1 LCKTVELMDRLQLQA
16 AYILPAIHK
25 RLKAYADTIEN
36 GDSKLEGLLDWLST
50 YDVETSLNL
59 QPEETSNSICAVARN
74 LLTRGRPTIPSIEL
88 EKYWAEEL
96 GLTEEKRGKYN
107 GQINFVLKD
116 DVILEGEQLW
126 KALHPIAQPIGDVGD
141 WYNTE
146 VLGSSFELSFLNS
159 YLADQPV
166 YAQLLMPQRS
176 RASVGQGYTRGDL
189 DFSLETPY
197 YLPVEQQNR
206 FNVDLTNRSRQ
217 LFVAEVDGA
226 KYHTQQIDHLRD
238 LAVNEMRNVTHRV
251 REASVS
257 NDVEYFLKATGSN
270 PFLVLSRQNL
280 TDKEFLT
287 RTATRAVLEPL
298 AVARV
303 QRAVLDY
310 LLAGHVTEGVLRIA
324 VLERDIEC
332 GLAAISDLSTTL
344 NDLSQLASETDFP
357 VVLDCT
363 VCTAEK
369 TKTLAYGDYDLVLD
383 VSVLRRSLIFAEDRV
398 AALHDNVIQIRNAH
412 YVAEETITTV
422 VSASPICYR
431 SVATEI
437 RNEVYEDVPE
447 TVGLAEKFLRN
458 IFRKV
463 SFRVGQT
470 PILNRA
476 LQQKSVIGLLPT
488 GGGKSLT
495 YQFAALLQPGIT
507 IVVDPIRSLMTDQ
520 NRGLQENYIHQTG
533 LINSTLKTP
542 ERLYVQEMLRQGQ
555 LQFIFVSPERFVI
568 KEFRNA
574 LGEGRDNGVA
584 TAYIVIDE
592 AHCVSE
598 WGHDFRIPYLN
609 LGKNGQRFC
618 MGFDRD
624 VPPPIFGLTATASFD
639 VLSDI
644 ERELQIA
651 EDDGKAVI
659 RFENTVRDEVNYR
672 IEETPSGPV
681 TGMPPWSYKNAV
693 GKPKQNRVFEIL
705 AEKENL
711 FAPYDDYATVIKVAA
726 WSFDNYL
733 GDAGKEEWLA
743 LENGEITAAKS
754 RYVNETAKR
763 VHFYESK
770 GECPFLEKMED
781 RFGYG
786 TIIFAPHRTAV
797 FGVQGIFKHDKH
809 TISDGGEDG
818 IINYRAEESG
828 DRLGYFM
835 GSSDATT
842 ISEAEQID
850 KEAFAH
856 MDRFTAGEISVM
868 VATKAFGMG
877 IDKPD
882 IRLTVHLN
890 LPASIESFVQE
901 AGRAGR
907 DRKGALSVVLFN
919 DENFFEDPEGN
930 PCSVDANILHH
941 FHKLSFKGQMKER
954 SMLYELRNKV
964 SFPAIKRL
972 KLLGLRMQQHPDLS
986 DIKIEV
992 WQGTVALFLDFKNA
1006 AGDAVFRLN
1015 LNSLKITTNA
1025 FGLTKEMLSP
1035 LKQLLDKMAKEEPAS
1050 KEEWLKDFDTA
1061 DFDTR
1066 GIEVQCGEMNYGDQG
1081 SLMVHFTNNYA
1092 HDANAHHELV
1102 FRKMIAAM
1110 TAAGARVDA
1119 ETEGLRNTVVSSVRK
1134 TSTYDKFVKELGWSE
1149 GWQNF
1154 LSRKDLSVIKQLQ
1167 AAYYAPR
1174 TNQDTGKAIYRLSS
1188 IGIIDDYTIDYQN
1201 SLYELHFTKKTDEDY
1216 FEGLRQLIARYSSE
1230 QKSIRLIEELK
1241 LTAVP
1246 RIEEGKATAISSCL
1260 EFLTTYIY
1268 DNIRR
1273 KRRRAIDD
1281 MIQLCRQAVKIEDPF
1296 EQNILVKDE
1305 VFYYFNA
1312 KYSRPGYTELVKD
1325 EAYGASMPDDHQ
1337 AAVPVRIYID
1347 KYLDLVEA
1355 AETGEFINNVKHL
1368 RGSTMRMLRSYP
1380 ENPEYMILKSFALFV
1395 LGSRLPELRK
1405 EGVAELTEGLYKW
1418 RVNDVTFDA
1427 ISFMA
1432 AFEERLSRHIRQYYN
1447 LTEKLEESLLNFEV
1461 RYYSEWLTKFNDRIL
1476 KPENDEQHNGGLG
1489 HFTQTTGPAASRS

>member
-1 LCKTVELMDRLQLQA
+1 MQLQA
-16 AYILPAIHK
+16 AYIIPAIHN
-25 RLKAYADTIEN
+25 RLKAFAETIES
-36 GDSKLEGLLDWLST
+36 GESKLEGLLDWLST
-50 YDVETSLNL
+50 FEVETSLNL
-59 QPEETSNSICAVARN
+59 RLAETPDSVCAVARN

-107 GQINFVLKD
+107 GQINFILKD
-116 DVILEGEQLW
+116 DVELKGEALW
-126 KALHPIAQPIGDVGD
+126 KALHPIGQPKGEVAD

-146 VLGSSFELSFLNS
+146 ALESTFEESFISS
-159 YLADQPV
+159 YLGDQPV

-176 RASVGQGYTRGDL
+176 KASVGEGYKRGNV

-197 YLPVEQQNR
+197 FLPVEVKNKFKSLR
-206 FNVDLTNRSRQ
+206 EIRSRQ

-226 KYHTQQIDHLRD
+226 RYHTQQIDHLRD

-257 NDVEYFLKATGSN
+257 QDVEYFLNATGSN
-270 PFLVLSRQNL
+270 PFLILSAENL
-280 TDKEFLT
+280 TNEKFLV
-287 RTATRAVLEPL
+287 RKATKAVLEPL

-303 QRAVLDY
+303 QRVLLDY
-310 LLAGHVTEGVLRIA
+310 LLTGHVEQGELRIA
-324 VLERDIEC
+324 VLERDVEC
-332 GLAAISDLSTTL
+332 GLAAISDLGARL
-344 NDLSQLASETDFP
+344 NDLSQLVDEENFSVKF
-357 VVLDCT
+357 DCDIYS
-363 VCTAEK
+363 AGEEK
-369 TKTLAYGDYDLVLD
+369 QLISDEYDLVID
-383 VSVLRRSLIFAEDRV
+383 VSMLRRHGIFAEDREV
-398 AALHDNVIQIRNAH
+398 AVKANVIQIRNVH
-412 YVAEETITTV
+412 YMAADTITTV
-422 VSASPICYR
+422 VSAPPICYR
-431 SVATEI
+431 SVAAEI
-437 RNEVYEDVPE
+437 KNEVFEDVPE
-447 TVGLAEKFLRN
+447 VVILLEKFLQD

-476 LQQKSVIGLLPT
+476 MQQKSVIGLLPT

-495 YQFAALLQPGIT
+495 YQLAALLQPGIT
-507 IVVDPIRSLMTDQ
+507 VVVDPIRSLMTDQ

-542 ERLYVQEMLRQGQ
+542 ERLYVQEMLREGQ
-555 LQFIFVSPERFVI
+555 LQFVFISPERFVI
-568 KEFRNA
+568 KEFRA
-574 LGEGRDNGVA
+574 SLAEGRNNGVA

-659 RFENTVRDEVNYR
+659 RFENSVRDEVSYR
-672 IEETPSGPV
+672 IEETASGPV
-681 TGMPPWSYKNAV
+681 TGEPPWSYKNAV
-693 GKPKQNRVFEIL
+693 GKPKQDRVFEFL
-705 AEKENL
+705 EQKQSL
-711 FAPYDDYATVIKVAA
+711 FAPYDDYAAVTKVAA

-733 GDAGKEEWLA
+733 GDAGKDEWLA
-743 LENGEITAAKS
+743 LEDYKAAAAKS

-770 GECPFLEKMED
+770 QEQPFPTPVDKK
-781 RFGYG
+781 FKYG
-786 TIIFAPHRTAV
+786 AIVFAPHRTAV
-797 FGVQGIFKHDKH
+797 FGVQSIFRNDAH
-809 TISDGGEDG
+809 TIADGGDDE
-818 IINYRAEESG
+818 IVNYKSLVSD

-835 GSSDATT
+835 GSSDTKSLNTA
-842 ISEAEQID
+842 EAIKKAEKVD
-850 KEAFAH
+850 LEAFTH

-868 VATKAFGMG
+868 AATKAFGMG

-882 IRLTVHLN
+882 IRLTIHLN

-919 DENFFEDPEGN
+919 DENFCEDPEGN
-930 PCSVDANILHH
+930 PCSVDADILHH

-954 SMLYELRNKV
+954 SMLYELRNEV
-964 SFPAIKRL
+964 SFPSIERL
-972 KLLGLRMQQHPDLS
+972 KLLGLKMQQHPALS
-986 DIKIEV
+986 DIKV
-992 WQGTVALFLDFKNA
+992 KAWQGDHALLLYFENS
-1006 AGDAVFRLN
+1006 AGDKVYQRNLTNGNTTINNFTLN
-1015 LNSLKITTNA
+1015 EEELQPVNSLIE
-1025 FGLTKEMLSP
+1025 EMNEAAP
-1035 LKQLLDKMAKEEPAS
+1035 VN
-1050 KEEWLKDFDTA
+1050 KEEWLKSFDTA
-1061 DFDTR
+1061 DFDSR
-1066 GIEVQCGEMNYGDQG
+1066 GIEVQCTEMNYGDQG
-1081 SLMVHFTNNYA
+1081 SLMVHFRNNYA
-1092 HDANAHHELV
+1092 HDPKAHHGLV
-1102 FRKMIAAM
+1102 FKKMVAAM
-1110 TAAGARVDA
+1110 VAAGAEVDA
-1119 ETEGLRNTVVSSVRK
+1119 ENEGLRSTVVSSVRK
-1134 TSTYDKFVKELGWSE
+1134 SSTYEKFVKQLGWSE

-1154 LSRKDLSVIKQLQ
+1154 LFREDLSTIKQLQ

-1201 SLYELHFTKKTDEDY
+1201 SLYELKFTKRTDEEY

-1230 QKSIRLIEELK
+1230 QKSIRLIEKLK
-1241 LTAVP
+1241 LSAVP
-1246 RIEEGKATAISSCL
+1246 RIEAGTATAISSCL
-1260 EFLTTYIY
+1260 EYLTTYIY

-1281 MIQLCRQAVKIEDPF
+1281 MIQLCRQAVKIEDQF

-1312 KYSRPGYTELVKD
+1312 KYSRPGYTELVRD
-1325 EAYGASMPDDHQ
+1325 ESVGASMPDDHQ
-1337 AAVPVRIYID
+1337 VIISVQTYIN

-1368 RGSTMRMLRSYP
+1368 RGSTMRLLRSYP
-1380 ENPEYMILKSFALFV
+1380 DDPAYMILKSFALFV

-1405 EGVAELTEGLYKW
+1405 EGVTELTEGLYIW
-1418 RVNDVTFDA
+1418 RMNDAGFDVT
-1427 ISFMA
+1427 SFMA
-1432 AFEERLSRHIRQYYN
+1432 AFEERLARHVRQDYN

-1461 RYYSEWLTKFNDRIL
+1461 RYYGEWLTKFNDRIL
-1476 KPENDEQHNGGLG
+1476 KTENDEQHNGGLG
-1489 HFTQTTGPAASRS
+1489 HFAQTTGPAPSRS